1 MGFALPVKTVRRTKQ
16 LRCHFFPC
24 PAICSIVAFSLLP
37 HPQLA
42 CNLGEKMKLKGI
54 LINAILQA
62 LLPITDADALGL
74 TDPKLCYILDG
85 ILLIYAIIITVLFM
99 KVKLGNH
106 PDESKPSQNANDI
119 YNKLSSGHRD
129 EYDLLGVKKTDT
141 DLEMAGENQRRRK
154 KPQDKVYT
162 SLQRDKMGEAYS
174 EIGKKGERHR
184 GKGNDI
190 LYQGLS
196 PATKD
201 TYSALQMQQIHPH

>member
-162 SLQRDKMGEAYS
+162 YCDSLLQFICYILLNPLPLALSYTAYS
-174 EIGKKGERHR
+174 WHFCAS
-184 GKGNDI
+184 
-190 LYQGLS
+190 GLNIVIIDVQHS
-196 PATKD
+196 
-201 TYSALQMQQIHPH
+201 

>member
-1 MGFALPVKTVRRTKQ
+1 
-16 LRCHFFPC
+16 
-24 PAICSIVAFSLLP
+24 
-37 HPQLA
+37 
-42 CNLGEKMKLKGI
+42 MKLKGI
-54 LINAILQA
+54 LTNAILQA

-85 ILLIYAIIITVLFM
+85 ILLIYAIIITALFM
-99 KVKLGNH
+99 KVKLGNR
-106 PDESKPSQNANDI
+106 PTESKPSQNANDI

-129 EYDLLGVKKTDT
+129 EYDMLGVKKPDA
-141 DLEMAGENQRRRK
+141 DVEMAGENQRRRK

-174 EIGKKGERHR
+174 EIGKKGEKHG
-184 GKGNDI
+184 GKRNDI

-201 TYSALQMQQIHPH
+201 TYDVLRMQPISYN

>member
-1 MGFALPVKTVRRTKQ
+1 
-16 LRCHFFPC
+16 
-24 PAICSIVAFSLLP
+24 
-37 HPQLA
+37 
-42 CNLGEKMKLKGI
+42 
-54 LINAILQA
+54 
-62 LLPITDADALGL
+62 ADALGL

-85 ILLIYAIIITVLFM
+85 ILLIYAIIITALFM

-106 PDESKPSQNANDI
+106 PAESKPSQNPNDI

-129 EYDLLGVKKTDT
+129 EYDSLGVKKSDM